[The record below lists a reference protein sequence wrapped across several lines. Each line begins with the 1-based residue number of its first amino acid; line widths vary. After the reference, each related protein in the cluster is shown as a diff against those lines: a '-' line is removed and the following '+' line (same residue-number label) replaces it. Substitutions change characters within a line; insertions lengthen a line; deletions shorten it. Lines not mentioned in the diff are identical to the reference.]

1 LGNSET
7 APMSQII
14 VRVPASSSNFGPG
27 FDCLG
32 AALQIYNEVTLIR
45 GGADKVSPIV
55 RETARVF
62 FKTARVRPISFG
74 CSISDKIPR
83 RRGLGSSATVRSGL
97 LLALNALAGGGLSRQ
112 EIFELCAGLEGHP
125 DNAAPAIFGGFT
137 VVRGRSVQRFDIS
150 SRLRFV
156 ILVPELEIKT
166 PAARRILP
174 SRIKFGDAVRNSGNA
189 STIASAFAS
198 GDYEKARGAF
208 EDYLHQPT
216 RTRLIRFLPRVI
228 SAAEKQGALGA
239 FLSGSGSAIAAVTLE
254 HAEKIGRAMLK
265 ASGAKG
271 KVVIVRAD
279 NRGAVVRG
287 DRKGR

>member
-1 LGNSET
+1 MN
-7 APMSQII
+7 QVI
-14 VRVPASSSNFGPG
+14 VRVPASTSNFGPG

-32 AALQIYNEVTLIR
+32 AALQIYNEVTVVR
-45 GGADKVSPIV
+45 GGPDKVSPIV
-55 RETARVF
+55 RETARIF

-74 CSISDKIPR
+74 CSISDRIPR

-97 LLALNALAGGGLSRQ
+97 LLGLNTLAGTSQSRQ
-112 EIFELCAGLEGHP
+112 QIFELCADLEGHP

-137 VVRGRSVQRFDIS
+137 VVRGMSVQRFDVS

-156 ILVPELEIKT
+156 ILVPELEIET

-174 SRIKFGDAVRNSGNA
+174 ARLKFGDAVRNSGNA

-208 EDYLHQPT
+208 GDFLHQPT
-216 RTRLIRFLPRVI
+216 RTRLIKFLPRVI

-239 FLSGSGSAIAAVTLE
+239 FLSGSGSAIAAVTLKN
-254 HAEKIGRAMLK
+254 AEKIGRAMLK
-265 ASGAKG
+265 ASGAEG
-271 KVVIVRAD
+271 KVMIVRAD

-287 DRKGR
+287 DRKAR

>member
-1 LGNSET
+1 
-7 APMSQII
+7 MSQIT
-14 VRVPASSSNFGPG
+14 VRVPASTSNFGPG

-32 AALQIYNEVTLIR
+32 AALRIYNQITLIR
-45 GGADKVSPIV
+45 GESGKTTPIV
-55 RETARVF
+55 RETGRIF
-62 FKTARVRPISFG
+62 FKAARVRSISFE

-83 RRGLGSSATVRSGL
+83 RRGLGSSATVRAGL
-97 LLALNALAGGGLSRQ
+97 LLALNALTGGLLSRQ
-112 EIFELCAGLEGHP
+112 RVFELCAELEGHP

-137 VVRGRSVQRFDIS
+137 VVRERNVQRFDIS
-150 SRLRFV
+150 SRVRFV

-174 SRIKFGDAVRNSGNA
+174 ARISFGDAVRNSGNA
-189 STIASAFAS
+189 STIAAAFAS
-198 GDYEKARGAF
+198 GDYGSARGAF

-216 RTRLIRFLPRVI
+216 RTRLIAFLPRVI

-254 HAEKIGRAMLK
+254 SAEKVGRAMLK
-265 ASGAKG
+265 ASGTKG
-271 KVVIVRAD
+271 KIVIVRAD

-287 DRKGR
+287 DRKAR

>member
-1 LGNSET
+1 MN
-7 APMSQII
+7 QVI
-14 VRVPASSSNFGPG
+14 VRVPASTSNFGPG

-32 AALQIYNEVTLIR
+32 AALQIYNDVTVIR
-45 GGADKVSPIV
+45 TRAEKVSPIV

-62 FKTARVRPISFG
+62 FKAARVRPISFG
-74 CSISDKIPR
+74 CLISDKIPR

-97 LLALNALAGGGLSRQ
+97 LLALNALAGGSLSRQ
-112 EIFELCAGLEGHP
+112 QIFELCADLEGHP

-137 VVRGRSVQRFDIS
+137 VVRGMSVQRFDLS

-156 ILVPELEIKT
+156 ILVPELEIET
-166 PAARRILP
+166 PVARRILP
-174 SRIKFGDAVRNSGNA
+174 SRIKFGDAVRNTGNA

-208 EDYLHQPT
+208 ADYLHQPT
-216 RTRLIRFLPRVI
+216 RTRLIKFLPRVI

-254 HAEKIGRAMLK
+254 HAEKIGRAMQK
-265 ASGAKG
+265 AAKG
-271 KVVIVRAD
+271 RIVIVRAD
-279 NRGAVVRG
+279 NRGAILRG
-287 DRKGR
+287 DGKGR